1 MNQIKNY
8 LLLFCLLLSPTLV
21 SQVFGG
27 GFSLSKRNFV
37 IPANFSFNESNDYF
51 LVSVY
56 DSDYLPYTAP
66 VSMASTFSTAAD
78 GVDESILINYQ
89 GTIPVLGLSIRIPV
103 TATGSGILPRF
114 AVKTIIQS
122 DYAEDGV
129 ARSIVLSW
137 EQQNYTSTTKF
148 VTAKISAVAGVFNLK
163 KLDINSGVGSDFL
176 GITIG
181 NFQFPRNS
189 LGALST
195 LNLRLISGIPDKM
208 FGVSDNA
215 GDTSSHLM
223 LYTPMLGE
231 DGNIWLNNNLGAH
244 YSNYNHTNFN
254 PIQQALSNTDY
265 LAYGSLF
272 QWGRKPDGHELISFT
287 SSTTATAVNGTTS
300 TKSDVPSDALFI
312 TASPWMNTTS
322 DTSLWSA
329 ETSPNNPCPM
339 GFRVPTFTELNNLFI
354 DATMTSY
361 NTLLR
366 FSYTGVR
373 YWNQTGNVTL
383 TNSAGY
389 YWSNVSATAANAYSR
404 NHVNSS
410 NNPKSNGFCVRC
422 IKDY

>member
-8 LLLFCLLLSPTLV
+8 LLLFYLLV
-21 SQVFGG
+21 SQTLFSQVLGG
-27 GFSLSKRNFV
+27 LILSKNNFN
-37 IPANFSFNESNDYF
+37 IPENFSFNESNDYF

-56 DSDYLPYTAP
+56 DVDYLPYTAP

-129 ARSIVLSW
+129 ASSIVLSW

-312 TASPWMNTTS
+312 TVTPWMNTTS

-339 GFRVPTFTELNNLFI
+339 GFRVPTLTELDGLFV
-354 DATMTSY
+354 AGNMTSY
-361 NTLLR
+361 NSLLC
-366 FSYTGVR
+366 FPYTGARLWNINSVTMLSGIGI
-373 YWNQTGNVTL
+373 YWTSTASGTL
-383 TNSAGY
+383 NA
-389 YWSNVSATAANAYSR
+389 VSRSHN
-404 NHVNSS
+404 NSS

-422 IKDY
+422 IKNY

>member
-1 MNQIKNY
+1 MNQTKIFIFFLLINQCVFSQFIGGLQFAKKN
-8 LLLFCLLLSPTLV
+8 F
-21 SQVFGG
+21 
-27 GFSLSKRNFV
+27 K
-37 IPANFSFNESNDYF
+37 IPSTISFNASSDFF

-56 DSDYLPYTAP
+56 DADYLPYTLP
-66 VSMASTFSTAAD
+66 VSVASTTSIAAD
-78 GVDESILINYQ
+78 GVNETVAINYQ
-89 GTIPVLGLSIRIPV
+89 GTIPVLGLSIKIPV
-103 TATGSGILPRF
+103 TTTGSGVLPRF
-114 AVKTIIQS
+114 AIKTTVLS

-137 EQQNYTSTTKF
+137 EQQNYTGATNF
-148 VTAKISAVAGVFNLK
+148 IDAKISAVEGVFNLK
-163 KLDINSGVGSDFL
+163 KLDINAGVGSDFL

-181 NFQFPRNS
+181 TFQFPGS
-189 LGALST
+189 SSGALVT
-195 LNLRLISGIPDKM
+195 LNLRLMSGIPDKM
-208 FGVSDNA
+208 FGIADNA
-215 GDTSSHLM
+215 GNASTHLM
-223 LYTPMLGE
+223 LYTPILGE

-300 TKSDVPSDALFI
+300 TKSDAPSDALFI

-329 ETSPNNPCPM
+329 ETSPNNPCPL

-383 TNSAGY
+383 ANSTGY
-389 YWSNVSATAANAYSR
+389 YWSNVSATAANASSR

>member
-1 MNQIKNY
+1 MKQFKKYSLILF
-8 LLLFCLLLSPTLV
+8 LLVTQSMT

-27 GFSLSKRNFV
+27 ISFSNKNYIL
-37 IPANFSFNESNDYF
+37 PANFSFNVSNDYF

-56 DSDYLPYTAP
+56 DTDYLPYTTP
-66 VSMASTFSTAAD
+66 ITVASTAGSAAD
-78 GVDESILINYQ
+78 GVDDSVTINYQ

-122 DYAEDGV
+122 DYAEDGI
-129 ARSIVLSW
+129 AGSLVLSW
-137 EQQNYTSTTKF
+137 QEQNYTTTTKF
-148 VTAKISAVAGVFNLK
+148 IVAKLSAVGGVFNLK

-176 GITIG
+176 GVNIG
-181 NFQFPRNS
+181 NFQFPMNRS
-189 LGALST
+189 GALT
-195 LNLRLISGIPDKM
+195 TFKLRLISGIPDKM
-208 FGVSDNA
+208 FGIADNA
-215 GDTSSHLM
+215 GNTNTHLM
-223 LYTPMLGE
+223 LYTPILGE
-231 DGNIWLNNNLGAH
+231 DGKIWLNNNLGAH
-244 YSNYNHTNFN
+244 YSNFNHSNFN

-265 LAYGSLF
+265 FAYGSLF
-272 QWGRKPDGHELISFT
+272 QWGRKPDGHELITFA
-287 SSTTATAVNGTTS
+287 SSTTATAINGTTS
-300 TKSDVPSDALFI
+300 TKSDAPSDALFI

-322 DTSLWSA
+322 ATSLWSA

-354 DATMTSY
+354 AAIMTSY

-373 YWNQTGNVTL
+373 YWNQTGGVAL

-389 YWSNVSATAANAYSR
+389 YWSNVSVSAFNAYSR

-422 IKDY
+422 IKNY